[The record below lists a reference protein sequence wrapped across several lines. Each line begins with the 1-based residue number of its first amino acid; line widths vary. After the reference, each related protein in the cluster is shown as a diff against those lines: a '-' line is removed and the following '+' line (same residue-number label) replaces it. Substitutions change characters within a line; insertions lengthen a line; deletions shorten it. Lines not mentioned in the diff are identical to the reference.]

1 MLASALVEQVQRLL
15 DENVLSQRKIARS
28 LDVSRGTV
36 ARIAAGQRPDYDALQ
51 RARQSQTSPLP
62 AGPLER
68 CPGCG
73 GMVFMP
79 CLLCRVEAIRAE
91 SPRTSK
97 LRLRTRPAEP
107 LGLNLKEK
115 DRARYEE
122 VWLRR
127 RQAEQM
133 EPDAVDACD
142 VPEPE
147 DDRCKLSLAELC
159 DALEFDSDEAPVDET
174 LSRNCEESLAADW
187 I

>member
-1 MLASALVEQVQRLL
+1 MLAPRLVEQVQRLL
-15 DENVLSQRKIARS
+15 DEDRLSQRKIARS
-28 LDVSRGTV
+28 VGVSRGTV
-36 ARIAAGQRPDYDALQ
+36 AAIAAGKRPGYDAMH
-51 RARQSQTSPLP
+51 RARQSQTSLPP

-79 CLLCRVEAIRAE
+79 CLLCRIEAIKAE
-91 SPRTSK
+91 SSRTSK

-107 LGLNLKEK
+107 LGLDLKPR

-122 VWLRR
+122 VRLRR

-133 EPDAVDACD
+133 EPAPVDACD

-159 DALEFDSDEAPVDET
+159 DALEFDGDESPVDET

>member
-1 MLASALVEQVQRLL
+1 MLAPGLVEQVQRLL

-28 LDVSRGTV
+28 LGVSRGTV
-36 ARIAAGQRPDYDALQ
+36 AVIAAGKRPDYDALR
-51 RARQSQTSPLP
+51 RARQSRTSLPP

-79 CLLCRVEAIRAE
+79 CLLCRIEALKAE
-91 SPRTSK
+91 SPRMSK

-122 VWLRR
+122 VRLRR
-127 RQAEQM
+127 QQVEQM
-133 EPDAVDACD
+133 APAAADACEA
-142 VPEPE
+142 PEPE
-147 DDRCKLSLAELC
+147 DDRCKLSLVELC
-159 DALEFDSDEAPVDET
+159 DALEFDGEELPADET

-187 I
+187 V

>member
-1 MLASALVEQVQRLL
+1 MLAPTLVEQVQRLL
-15 DENVLSQRKIARS
+15 DENVLSQRRIARS

-36 ARIAAGQRPDYDALQ
+36 ARIAAGERPDYDALR
-51 RARQSQTSPLP
+51 RARQSQASLLP

-79 CLLCRVEAIRAE
+79 CLLCRVEAITAA
-91 SPRTSK
+91 SPRRSR

-122 VWLRR
+122 VRLRR
-127 RQAEQM
+127 RQAEQT
-133 EPDAVDACD
+133 ELASLDARD

-147 DDRCKLSLAELC
+147 DDRCTVSLAELC
-159 DALEFDSDEAPVDET
+159 DALEFDGDEAPVDDT
-174 LSRNCEESLAADW
+174 LSRNCEESLVADW